1 VVQSAP
7 LNGQE
12 LLHNIEEAAQTE
24 VQTAQATAS
33 AMSAQADAEEA
44 QLKSNRVF
52 AGNMATEVS
61 NDAKELDVME
71 DEEQKTIADAE
82 AIEGDS
88 PADAS
93 SVQDIE
99 QKDLDAEQKSQDI
112 QSVAEKLDASLL
124 AVEAKLKSVGI
135 ESQRAMKQAKA
146 KAKASLGDSPE
157 FEQVGGSFKS
167 DLQAVEGEAQTM
179 VQQAQ
184 KEAEAQTARK
194 QELDEQAVE
203 MNDMA
208 KTGMQQLKK
217 AETQLHRDLSGN
229 KDSELEKDIETEA
242 KLLETRSVPAAET
255 MSVDTQMQPLVDAAD
270 TNSVNFA
277 APVKKALGES
287 PLEAAMAAA
296 EAAENTA
303 APTEHTEVPQDR
315 SQEFAAEAVDIPAP
329 SFAGALDT
337 MSAEKTADYTGNSA
351 PAQDGQFSSIGNSAA
366 KAIEHDAEKL
376 VTYQQNSINEIKQIR
391 EPLT

>member
-1 VVQSAP
+1 
-7 LNGQE
+7 
-12 LLHNIEEAAQTE
+12 
-24 VQTAQATAS
+24 
-33 AMSAQADAEEA
+33 MSAQADAEEA